1 VSLGVVF
8 AFAPIDDRAR
18 TIRECAL
25 ERVLRW
31 RRLAR
36 HARTDRRSLDRPERD
51 AGSYIA
57 PIRLSHD
64 DARTVE
70 LAVRQAEH
78 AADGLE

>member
-1 VSLGVVF
+1 VSF
-8 AFAPIDDRAR
+8 AFAPIDDGAR
-18 TIRECAL
+18 VFRECAL
-25 ERVLRW
+25 ERVFGWGRF
-31 RRLAR
+31 AR
-36 HARTDRRSLDRPERD
+36 HSRTDRRSLDRPERD